1 MAISLD
7 LYPAFREFFMSDSPL
22 SASAYEV
29 LGVAPN
35 VSTEELRR
43 AYRRKLR
50 DAHPDTGG
58 AARHFHEVQ
67 QAWELVGTPTA
78 RAVYDRGQGTKSGFG
93 PRSGSGSGGASSP
106 YTARPGASSQESRPP
121 SRSSGHPGGWY
132 REQYL
137 NHMREWVGRGATLDD
152 PYDSELVRS
161 APREV
166 RHLLASAIAE
176 EDTAR
181 SLSTLGM
188 AFTLWHDVATGTAL
202 GADAGKLDH
211 IVLGPTGLYALLS
224 EDWGGPV
231 RVKRGEIIGESIDTA
246 DKPVN
251 ALSLRAKTLARA
263 AGVRFSG
270 LLVVI
275 PDGQS
280 DEDITEL
287 GRVRGVRAALVQR
300 SRLGQLL
307 RTGLSGAAPIGGN
320 ELFDVRTRLQSS
332 VRFV

>member
-1 MAISLD
+1 
-7 LYPAFREFFMSDSPL
+7 MSDSPL
-22 SASAYEV
+22 SSSAYEV
-29 LGVAPN
+29 LGVAPS

-43 AYRRKLR
+43 AYRQKLR
-50 DAHPDTGG
+50 DTHPDTGG

-67 QAWELVGTPTA
+67 QAWELVGTPAA
-78 RAVYDRGQGTKSGFG
+78 RALYDRGHGA
-93 PRSGSGSGGASSP
+93 GSGPAGSSSFA
-106 YTARPGASSQESRPP
+106 ARPGSQRRQSRPP

-152 PYDSELVRS
+152 PYDPALVRS
-161 APREV
+161 APREI

-181 SLSTLGM
+181 TLSTLGI

-231 RVKRGEIIGESIDTA
+231 RVKRGEIIGDSIASA

-270 LLVVI
+270 LLVVV

-280 DEDITEL
+280 DEGVTEL

-300 SRLGQLL
+300 SHLGQLL
-307 RTGLSGAAPIGGN
+307 RTGVSGATPIGGN

>member
-1 MAISLD
+1 
-7 LYPAFREFFMSDSPL
+7 
-22 SASAYEV
+22 
-29 LGVAPN
+29 
-35 VSTEELRR
+35 
-43 AYRRKLR
+43 
-50 DAHPDTGG
+50 
-58 AARHFHEVQ
+58 
-67 QAWELVGTPTA
+67 
-78 RAVYDRGQGTKSGFG
+78 
-93 PRSGSGSGGASSP
+93 
-106 YTARPGASSQESRPP
+106 
-121 SRSSGHPGGWY
+121 
-132 REQYL
+132 
-137 NHMREWVGRGATLDD
+137 MREWVGRGASLDD
-152 PYDSELVRS
+152 PYDPALVRTV
-161 APREV
+161 PREI

-181 SLSTLGM
+181 TLSTLGI

-224 EDWGGPV
+224 EDWGAPV
-231 RVKRGEIIGESIDTA
+231 RVKRGEIIGESIDA
-246 DKPVN
+246 AEKPVN

-280 DEDITEL
+280 DESVVEL

-300 SRLGQLL
+300 SQLGQLL
-307 RTGLSGAAPIGGN
+307 RAGVNGAAPSGGN
-320 ELFDVRTRLQSS
+320 ELFDVRTRLQST